1 MTPDA
6 SGWRSSKGYDHVEQL
21 TASDLAWEWLRRNES
36 YDHDFQGFAHTKGD
50 PRPLTDKI
58 RQRWGLRFPGGPTGR
73 APRCSRVLVT
83 AARYKRGGSR
93 NRASDFFGRHARV
106 SGNR

>member
-36 YDHDFQGFAHTKGD
+36 YDHDFRGFAQTKGD

-58 RQRWGLRFPGGPTGR
+58 RQRWGLRFPGRPADR
-73 APRCSRVLVT
+73 APRFSRVLVPT
-83 AARYKRGGSR
+83 ARHERSGSR
-93 NRASDFFGRHARV
+93 NRASDFFSKNAWRSR
-106 SGNR
+106 NR